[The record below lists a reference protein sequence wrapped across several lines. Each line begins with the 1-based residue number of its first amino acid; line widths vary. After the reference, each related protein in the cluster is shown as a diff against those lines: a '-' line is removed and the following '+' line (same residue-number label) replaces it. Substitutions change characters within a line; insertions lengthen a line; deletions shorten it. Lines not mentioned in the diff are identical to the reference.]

1 MPEKATHL
9 PGPWQSREYLPHC
22 WAIEQ
27 PGHMP
32 HATVHPRIAHA
43 DPEDDDPADVRVAAA
58 NARLIAAAPNLLAAC
73 RAVADNWE
81 TGDLAAAARLC
92 ADAARE
98 AGDE

>member
-43 DPEDDDPADVRVAAA
+43 DPEDDDPGNVAF
-58 NARLIAAAPNLLAAC
+58 AAAPALLAAC
-73 RAVADNWE
+73 RAVTENWE
-81 TGDLAAAARLC
+81 AGDLAAAARQC
-92 ADAARE
+92 AGAARE
-98 AGDE
+98 ADGE